1 MVALL
6 WKHGSWKLPQWKL
19 PHSMLRI
26 RLGERG
32 MLCRLVAVN
41 FGIKNA
47 FDFGTRKNGCIL

>member
-26 RLGERG
+26 RLGEG
-32 MLCRLVAVN
+32 HAVSTCRCK
-41 FGIKNA
+41 FRIKNA